1 MEKIK
6 KLNIQKLFVV
16 FIIIQPIIDI
26 ITSILVRHVSNVLT
40 LGIFIRAVFM
50 IAIILY
56 SLIISDKKYRIKMLV
71 YYVIFAI
78 YSLCFVITMYKVNGT
93 NMIFSQIKGLIKC
106 FYLPIVIVAL
116 YPIMKQKKVHIDNKI
131 FIYAL
136 LGYTVTIFV
145 TRIFGIAYPTY
156 SIGLNVGT
164 TGLFYAANEIG
175 IILGILA
182 IFLFNNMFLKPVENL
197 KDRILYIV
205 SIFLYIFSIL
215 EMGTKVPILAFA
227 GIFIITTIVCIVK
240 IFKIDKKMYLK
251 KLIGLVI
258 LTIIIV
264 LCVPYT
270 AVGKNVERNYGVKF
284 FKILDINFKEPSQ
297 EVIPSTEEKKFA
309 NKEEV
314 TTAVVSS
321 RNLFLKDNL
330 KLYNNSSTVNKIIGI
345 GYVDNSGEQFK
356 DIKTIEIDYFDIFIL
371 QGIFGALLFFTPI
384 LIILFIIVKR
394 SLLNIKK
401 IFLNEDIIAMYIGI
415 GLSACVAMLAGH
427 TLVAPA
433 VSIYIAVI
441 LINLLSKVEEI
452 E

>member
-1 MEKIK
+1 MF
-6 KLNIQKLFVV
+6 LF
-16 FIIIQPIIDI
+16 
-26 ITSILVRHVSNVLT
+26 
-40 LGIFIRAVFM
+40 
-50 IAIILY
+50 
-56 SLIISDKKYRIKMLV
+56 
-71 YYVIFAI
+71 
-78 YSLCFVITMYKVNGT
+78 
-93 NMIFSQIKGLIKC
+93 
-106 FYLPIVIVAL
+106 PIVIVAL
-116 YPIMKQKKVHIDNKI
+116 YTIMKQKKVHIDNKI